1 LEVNNI
7 KKTRI
12 SKIMTITL
20 ILGLLG
26 AIVPVYATGLLA
38 TPPQFQY
45 KLDSSNP
52 TGSGEVTIKNI
63 GEETVNV
70 TIEKKRMLKDDLHL
84 ELTDDGIADW
94 ITITSPTNFTLA
106 PGQSAQVSFQI
117 TAPEKYDYN
126 DAVGAIVANAVPQNT
141 ASKPGITVLQGIQ
154 LVIPIA
160 VGLPGSIVN
169 SMEITDHSA
178 PQVLLSFI
186 PCVFTYELNNN
197 GTVYANVTGEIKLS
211 GLLNS
216 ATVPIE
222 TGVYPGDNYT
232 LQTNWTPGFFDFGFY
247 SADTTLNY
255 GRYQPDNTVKTHDT
269 VLVIPVWLIIII
281 VVGVPILYLRR
292 KGVEFPIKIKIQKK

>member
-1 LEVNNI
+1 
-7 KKTRI
+7 
-12 SKIMTITL
+12 
-20 ILGLLG
+20 
-26 AIVPVYATGLLA
+26 
-38 TPPQFQY
+38 
-45 KLDSSNP
+45 
-52 TGSGEVTIKNI
+52 
-63 GEETVNV
+63 
-70 TIEKKRMLKDDLHL
+70 
-84 ELTDDGIADW
+84 
-94 ITITSPTNFTLA
+94 
-106 PGQSAQVSFQI
+106 
-117 TAPEKYDYN
+117 
-126 DAVGAIVANAVPQNT
+126 
-141 ASKPGITVLQGIQ
+141 
-154 LVIPIA
+154 
-160 VGLPGSIVN
+160 
-169 SMEITDHSA
+169 MEITDHSA

>member
-1 LEVNNI
+1 MEVNNI

-12 SKIMTITL
+12 SKILAITL

-26 AIVPVYATGLLA
+26 AIIPVYATGLLA

-52 TGSGEVTIKNI
+52 RGSGEVTIKNI

-70 TIEKKRMLKDDLHL
+70 TIEKKRILKDDVHL
-84 ELTDDGIADW
+84 ELTDDGIANW

-106 PGQSAQVSFQI
+106 PGQSAQVSFTI

-126 DAVGAIVANAVPQNT
+126 DAVGAIVANAVPQT
-141 ASKPGITVLQGIQ
+141 TSTQPGITVLQGIQ

-160 VGLPGSIVN
+160 VGLPGPIVN
-169 SMEITDHSA
+169 SLVITDHSA
-178 PQVLLSFI
+178 PQILLSFI
-186 PCVFTYELNNN
+186 PGVFTYQLDNN
-197 GTVYANVTGEIKLS
+197 GTVYANVTGEIKLN

-232 LQTNWTPGFFDFGFY
+232 LQTKWTPGFFDFGLY

-255 GRYQPDNTVKTHDT
+255 GRYQPDNTVTTHDT
-269 VLVIPVWLIIII
+269 VLVIPVWLIIIL
-281 VVGVPILYLRR
+281 VVVVLVWYLRR
-292 KGVEFPIKIKIQKK
+292 KGVKSPIKIKIQRK